1 VGTWGLETSVG
12 PVPGGAV
19 VTARGRVG
27 RLTAPRFAEALDAA
41 RRQAPRVVVDLEG
54 VDYVSGLGLAA
65 LREAANASER
75 LIVCGVCEAV
85 RNTLELA
92 GLTERIKIEG
102 SRQAAID
109 GLADA

>member
-1 VGTWGLETSVG
+1 MV
-12 PVPGGAV
+12 PVPGGAI

-54 VDYVSGLGLAA
+54 VDYLSGLGLAA
-65 LREAANASER
+65 LRDTANGADT
-75 LIVCGVCEAV
+75 LILCGVCEAV

-92 GLTERIKIEG
+92 GLTASVKIEG

-109 GLADA
+109 GLRLAGA